1 MKTLTEGHFTGII
14 PARFASSRFPG
25 KPLAIIGNKPMIQH
39 VYEKASEALSSV
51 FVATDDT
58 RIECAVKA
66 FGGNVIMT
74 SPHHQ
79 SGTDRCA
86 EAALLIEK
94 EQGRKPGIIIN
105 IQGDEP
111 FIRPRQIKLLK
122 LCFDDRNVE
131 IATLIRKV
139 EIEED
144 LFNSN
149 HPKVVLS
156 LDGDAI
162 YFSRSA
168 IPYYRDADRHRW
180 LQNHTYYKHIGIYGY
195 KTDTLLKITS
205 LGQSS
210 LEIAESREQN
220 RWLENGFRIRTAIT
234 PWESIGID
242 TPEDLEKAQ
251 DFYKKHIDN

>member
-1 MKTLTEGHFTGII
+1 MPHTQKFIGII
-14 PARFASSRFPG
+14 PARYASTRFPG
-25 KPLAIIGNKPMIQH
+25 KSLADIHGKPMIRW
-39 VYEKASEALSSV
+39 VYEQTLKALETV
-51 FVATDDT
+51 YVATDDS
-58 RIECAVKA
+58 RIYDTVLN
-66 FGGNVIMT
+66 FGGKAIMT
-74 SPHHQ
+74 STEHQ

-86 EAALLIEK
+86 EAVAKITSIED
-94 EQGRKPGIIIN
+94 ILADVVVN

-111 FIRPRQIKLLK
+111 FIKPRQIKLLT

-156 LDGDAI
+156 LDGNAI

-195 KTDTLLKITS
+195 KTDTLLRLTS

-210 LEIAESREQN
+210 LEIAESLEQN
-220 RWLENGFRIRTAIT
+220 RWLENGFKIRTAIT